1 MKSRRLFKETIIK
14 TDNFSNSTNLL
25 SNKEEMLKA
34 KYNIHYKTEGNEYHS
49 PRMKKYTKRDVDKI
63 IKIQRWWKDILYRLN
78 RYRKSEIIYFN
89 RNRDNID
96 DKYSMNSSSQEKMRS
111 KYDNNTNNT
120 KNINCNSIYSNSTFN
135 TNINSYSNNTHKI
148 NFQKYHNSKSYTNIN
163 NTYNSTNSNIKKN
176 LNINMQSRG
185 SNYYIQTMTKRTEA
199 KSNMQNPGSLSTSPS
214 VKDRYLV
221 ETKRIEIFR
230 KPKCN
235 SDNKPHSKSS
245 RNSLLSFG
253 EISKSDVKN
262 MMRNIWNEESFCS
275 TVESLSC
282 ISDGNKNSINSSQ
295 NNTIILEEY
304 EEEIR
309 KLRTLLYE
317 KDDELN
323 NLISNLKQNNTLFNN
338 NKAWNEVNIPSP
350 INEIHIESFKNH
362 SQSEINYDD
371 TEKSEKKEIIRESIS
386 DNEGVLE
393 IQEMNA
399 LAIISTKKK
408 YKNICQHL
416 QSISILCKKKSELS
430 EEYIM
435 EKIREPSVIQKI
447 EEINIT
453 SIITRPKNKNRIQ
466 ELDGLQILSMKN
478 KLKNKNKLIIQ
489 KLDKI
494 FVRSLIRK
502 KLKRNMIQE
511 LDGLEILKQRKQI
524 NILPQ
529 CVDDLLIPR
538 EYDMLLVRPKWNS
551 LKVQGSGLN
560 ILALEKDIALEN
572 QEVDEFN
579 ISGLKKPELSV
590 QSQENMT
597 LLKNKFL
604 EKIKVLIHLPENSVI
619 QKERFTLIGNKKIK
633 DKNVLESIDNIE
645 LFGEENIV
653 NSGVKKEIIK
663 PMLTLDIEKNESLKI
678 PKAYEKEIKALFVEK
693 DIDWNKVVKPMKTT
707 KVLIKSDN
715 SNLKNP
721 KKIIHKKE
729 IETIER
735 IYKNKNWNEE
745 IKPVKT
751 TKLKIK
757 GIKAQNGWDD
767 LIIEEKDNIKLF
779 NMSKEKEELIMES
792 FAFNLTENCR
802 KFREKLFMENI
813 GFNLLNNKIHKER
826 ILLPYRCQQ
835 IRLINL
841 KENDK
846 EKIGLKMNKEN
857 YLFIKGKDTK
867 VESKINWNE
876 YNIMQRNK
884 KINIFGTKK
893 NKIPILIKH
902 LSNSFIIKGTDMP
915 KPQIIEVQKDWNNLL
930 RGQRSGKFSLTGK
943 PKLLKK
949 TKLLV
954 ANGDKFFIQK
964 EMEDEIIYN
973 DDYNTRREKLESA
986 KKEKQN
992 KEITK
997 EIIKEKEIIPRY
1009 QREIRAQ
1016 IAKVKE
1022 ISESDSSS
1030 LSELDVLE
1038 GIKKKQDS
1046 NKQLINIANG
1056 YQTQVLN
1063 GEVIYTAKNKL
1074 GINLNV
1080 SKEENKIIIN
1090 KNISNSNSF
1099 RDNLKQTGVR
1109 KQIIINNFSVRKTFE
1124 KNENMNGQ
1132 DVVNNSL
1139 INNKTNDI
1147 NMSPRFPNNEDNMN
1161 LNDIDKQSKKCQI
1174 IFNPK
1179 IKSMKAHY
1187 STNSFNIPRSGNVV
1201 INSRREYEKKLK
1213 ANSGNITE
1221 RVLNEKKKND
1231 EVINLKRS
1239 KIKNVELLR
1248 DYDSQNSF

>member
-1 MKSRRLFKETIIK
+1 MKSKRIYKETIIK
-14 TDNFSNSTNLL
+14 TENLSNSTIPIY
-25 SNKEEMLKA
+25 NKEEMLKE
-34 KYNIHYKTEGNEYHS
+34 KYIQYKTEGNEYHS
-49 PRMKKYTKRDVDKI
+49 TKMKKYTKRDVDKI
-63 IKIQRWWKDILYRLN
+63 IKIQRWWKDILNRLN
-78 RYRKSEIIYFN
+78 PYRKTEIIYFN
-89 RNRDNID
+89 RNKENIE
-96 DKYSMNSSSQEKMRS
+96 DKYSLNSSSQEKMRS
-111 KYDNNTNNT
+111 KYDNNSNNI
-120 KNINCNSIYSNSTFN
+120 KNINCNSIYSNSSFN

-148 NFQKYHNSKSYTNIN
+148 NFQKYRNSKSYTNIN
-163 NTYNSTNSNIKKN
+163 NTYNSTNTNIKKN
-176 LNINMQSRG
+176 LNANMQSRG
-185 SNYYIQTMTKRTEA
+185 TNYYIQTMTKRTEA
-199 KSNMQNPGSLSTSPS
+199 KSNIQNPGSLSTSPS

-221 ETKRIEIFR
+221 ETKRVEIFR

-235 SDNKPHSKSS
+235 SDNKPYCKSS
-245 RNSLLSFG
+245 RSSILSFG
-253 EISKSDVKN
+253 EISKYDVKN

-282 ISDGNKNSINSSQ
+282 ISDGNKSISNTSH

-304 EEEIR
+304 EEEIS

-323 NLISNLKQNNTLFNN
+323 KLISNLKQNNTSYNI
-338 NKAWNEVNIPSP
+338 KTWNEINIPSP
-350 INEIHIESFKNH
+350 INEIHIESFKNR
-362 SQSEINYDD
+362 SQSEINYED
-371 TEKSEKKEIIRESIS
+371 TEKSEKKEILRESIS
-386 DNEGVLE
+386 DNEGILE

-399 LAIISTKKK
+399 LAIISKKKK

-430 EEYIM
+430 EDYTIER
-435 EKIREPSVIQKI
+435 EREPSVIQKI

-453 SIITRPKNKNRIQ
+453 SIITKPKNKYRIQ

-489 KLDKI
+489 RLDKI
-494 FVRSLIRK
+494 LVRSLVRK
-502 KLKRNMIQE
+502 KLKHNMIQE
-511 LDGLEILKQRKQI
+511 LDGLEILKQQKKI

-560 ILALEKDIALEN
+560 ILALGKDVALEN

-579 ISGLKKPELSV
+579 ISGLNKPELSV
-590 QSQENMT
+590 QSQENVT

-604 EKIKVLIHLPENSVI
+604 EKINILIPIPENSVI
-619 QKERFTLIGNKKIK
+619 PKERFTLLGNKKIK
-633 DKNVLESIDNIE
+633 DKNILESIDNIE
-645 LFGEENIV
+645 LIGEEKMGINDT
-653 NSGVKKEIIK
+653 KKEIIK
-663 PMLTLDIEKNESLKI
+663 PILSLDIEKSESLKI

-693 DIDWNKVVKPMKTT
+693 DIDWNKVVKPIKTT

-735 IYKNKNWNEE
+735 IYKNKNWKDE

-757 GIKAQNGWDD
+757 GIKIQNNLGD
-767 LIIEEKDNIKLF
+767 LIIEKKDIINLF
-779 NMSKEKEELIMES
+779 EIPKEKEELIMEG

-813 GFNLLNNKIHKER
+813 GFNLINNQINKEK
-826 ILLPYRCQQ
+826 ILLPYRCEQ
-835 IRLINL
+835 IRIINL
-841 KENDK
+841 GKNDK
-846 EKIGLKMNKEN
+846 EKIGLKMKKEN
-857 YLFIKGKDTK
+857 YLFIKGNKKIDK
-867 VESKINWNE
+867 RINWNE
-876 YNIMQRNK
+876 YNTMQRNK
-884 KINIFGTKK
+884 KINIFGIKN
-893 NKIPILIKH
+893 NKIPILIMQI
-902 LSNSFIIKGTDMP
+902 SNSINIKGPELP
-915 KPQIIEVQKDWNNLL
+915 KPQIIEVQKNWNNLL
-930 RGQRSGKFSLTGK
+930 RGQRSGKFCLTGK
-943 PKLLKK
+943 PKLIKK

-964 EMEDEIIYN
+964 EIDDEIIYN
-973 DDYNTRREKLESA
+973 DDYNTRKLKLESA
-986 KKEKQN
+986 KKEKSN
-992 KEITK
+992 K
-997 EIIKEKEIIPRY
+997 EIIKEKEIIPKY

-1074 GINLNV
+1074 GVNLNI
-1080 SKEENKIIIN
+1080 SKEENKIILN
-1090 KNISNSNSF
+1090 KNISNSNNIKE
-1099 RDNLKQTGVR
+1099 NLKQSGVR
-1109 KQIIINNFSVRKTFE
+1109 KQIIINNFSVSKTLQ

-1132 DVVNNSL
+1132 DIVNKSLVNN
-1139 INNKTNDI
+1139 NKNDI
-1147 NMSPRFPNNEDNMN
+1147 NMSPRFPNNEDNIN
-1161 LNDIDKQSKKCQI
+1161 LNDIDKQTKKCQI

-1179 IKSMKAHY
+1179 IKSMRAHN
-1187 STNSFNIPRSGNVV
+1187 STNSFNIPHSGNII
-1201 INSRREYEKKLK
+1201 INSRREYEKKLN
-1213 ANSGNITE
+1213 ANSGNVTE
-1221 RVLNEKKKND
+1221 RMLNEKKKNE
-1231 EVINLKRS
+1231 EVITLKRS